1 MADRIRQNH
10 EGQHEGR
17 DAGEDEEESVPEI
30 DPQTARDEVLRRAA
44 RVNITT
50 VNRWRGNWGSNIA
63 TDRPQDA
70 FLVGHSRPFCN
81 IVRVFEYP

>member
-1 MADRIRQNH
+1 MAHRIRQNQ

-30 DPQTARDEVLRRAA
+30 DPEATRDEVLRRAA

-50 VNRWRGNWGSNIA
+50 VDRW
-63 TDRPQDA
+63 
-70 FLVGHSRPFCN
+70 
-81 IVRVFEYP
+81 

>member
-1 MADRIRQNH
+1 MANRIRQNH

-30 DPQTARDEVLRRAA
+30 DPQAARDEVLRRAA

-50 VNRWRGNWGSNIA
+50 VNRWGSNWGSNIA
-63 TDRPQDA
+63 TYRPQDA

>member
-17 DAGEDEEESVPEI
+17 DAGKDKEESVPEI
-30 DPQTARDEVLRRAA
+30 DPQAARDEVLRRAA

-50 VNRWRGNWGSNIA
+50 VDRCEVTGGA
-63 TDRPQDA
+63 TSLRIGRRTRFWWDIPA
-70 FLVGHSRPFCN
+70 LSAT
-81 IVRVFEYP
+81 

>member
-30 DPQTARDEVLRRAA
+30 DPQAARDEVLRRAA

-50 VNRWRGNWGSNIA
+50 VNRWGSNWGSNIA
-63 TDRPQDA
+63 TYRPQDA